1 MNSAYQSFRATQ
13 ATQRKRERDEK
24 ARRRDLEAAAPE
36 LSPKCR
42 VKMCSMPPPQTME
55 QARLAQLVAPS
66 SALP

>member
-1 MNSAYQSFRATQ
+1 MNSAYPSFRA
-13 ATQRKRERDEK
+13 AQRKRERDEK

-36 LSPKCR
+36 LSPKCQ